1 MADVTEIFTDTL
13 VRGLARVARTADEI
27 RNGVLLGRAN
37 GDIRLEP
44 MNPRTGERRPV

>member
-1 MADVTEIFTDTL
+1 MADVTDMLTDTL

-44 MNPRTGERRPV
+44 VPHRAGERPRV